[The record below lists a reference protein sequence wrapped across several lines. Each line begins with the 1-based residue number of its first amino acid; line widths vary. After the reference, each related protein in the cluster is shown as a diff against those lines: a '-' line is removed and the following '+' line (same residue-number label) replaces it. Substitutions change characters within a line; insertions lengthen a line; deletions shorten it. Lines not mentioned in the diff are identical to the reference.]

1 MLLIAFGTRPEWL
14 KVKPVIDELVNQKF
28 LFETLFTGQHRDLL
42 NVVRADVSLHIP
54 PTHRVDR
61 LTNVLSSVMVAAS
74 KLFQDFD
81 YKYVMV
87 QGDTTSALGVALA
100 AFHNGIKVIHLEAGL
115 RTFDLQNP
123 FPEEANRLMI
133 SKIASIHLCPT
144 PSNELNL
151 VSEQVGGEKWIVGN
165 TVLDNLLPFKDL
177 CEYTNKVLVT
187 LHRRE
192 NHDSIDVWF
201 EQINRIAAAYPDYEF
216 ILPIHPN
223 PNVMKH
229 RDILTHVK
237 VIPPLNH
244 EDLLN
249 ILVKCKFVVTDSG
262 GLQEESS
269 FFQKKTIVC
278 RKETERPE
286 ALGQTS
292 TLCPSPAH
300 LESLIK
306 ETMIDFEVKDSICP
320 FGDGFSA
327 KKIVKI
333 LEKTKIV

>member
-14 KVKPVIDELVNQKF
+14 KVKPVVDELIKRKF
-28 LFETLFTGQHRDLL
+28 IFETLFTGQHRDLL
-42 NVVRADVSLHIP
+42 NINADVSLSIP
-54 PTHRVDR
+54 EVRGVDR

-74 KLFQDFD
+74 KLFQDYD

-144 PSNELNL
+144 PRNEMNL
-151 VSEQVGGEKWIVGN
+151 ICEQVGGEKWVVGN
-165 TVLDNLLPFKDL
+165 TVLDNLIPFQDL

-192 NHDSIDVWF
+192 NHDTIDTWF
-201 EQINRIAAAYPDYEF
+201 EEINRIAIAYPDYEF

-229 RDILTHVK
+229 RDILTHVN
-237 VIPPLNH
+237 VIRPLNH

-269 FFQKKTIVC
+269 FFCKRTIVC

-306 ETMIDFEVKDSICP
+306 ETMANFEVKESICP

-327 KKIVKI
+327 QKIVKI
-333 LEKTKIV
+333 LEKAKII